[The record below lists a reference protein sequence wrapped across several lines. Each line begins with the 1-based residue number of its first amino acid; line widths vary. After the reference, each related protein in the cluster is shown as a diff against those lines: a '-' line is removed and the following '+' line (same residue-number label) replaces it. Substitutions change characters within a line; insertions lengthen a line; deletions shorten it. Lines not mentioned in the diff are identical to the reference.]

1 MRLVDLLFSDNI
13 TEAKKIISE
22 RIEEIVS
29 AKLEEKKRQVTEEYL
44 KEYVPNIQTIGRS
57 KLIRIRIRGG
67 KVQRR
72 KKVSGVQG
80 FTYRGGRLTRMS
92 QVERRRRR
100 MSAKRARLKRRAKMG
115 VILRKRKLSLRK
127 RKSLGL
133 R

>member
-1 MRLVDLLFSDNI
+1 MSLIDFLFSDNI
-13 TEAKKIISE
+13 TEAKRIISE

-29 AKLEEKKRQVTEEYL
+29 AKLEEKKKQLSEEYL
-44 KEYVPNIQTIGRS
+44 KEYVPNIQKIGRS

-72 KKVSGVQG
+72 KKVSSVQG
-80 FTYRGGRLTRMS
+80 FTYRSGRLARMS

-100 MSAKRARLKRRAKMG
+100 MSAMRARLKRRAKMG
-115 VILRKRKLSLRK
+115 LILRKRKLSLRK
-127 RKSLGL
+127 RRSLGL

>member
-1 MRLVDLLFSDNI
+1 MSLIDFLFSDNI
-13 TEAKKIISE
+13 TEAKRIISE

-29 AKLEEKKRQVTEEYL
+29 AKLEERKNQLSEEYL
-44 KEYVPNIQTIGRS
+44 KEYVPNIQKIGRS

-92 QVERRRRR
+92 QVERRKRR
-100 MSAKRARLKRRAKMG
+100 MSAMRARLKRRAKMG
-115 VILRKRKLSLRK
+115 VILRKRKQSLRK

>member
-1 MRLVDLLFSDNI
+1 MRLVDFLFSDNLV
-13 TEAKKIISE
+13 EAKKLISE
-22 RIEEIVS
+22 KIEEIVS
-29 AKLEEKKRQVTEEYL
+29 AKLEEKKKQVTEEYL
-44 KEYVPNIQTIGRS
+44 KEYVPNIQKIGRS

-72 KKVSGVQG
+72 KKVSAVQG

-100 MSAKRARLKRRAKMG
+100 MSARRARLKRRAMMG
-115 VILRKRKLSLRK
+115 VILRKRKQSLRK

>member
-1 MRLVDLLFSDNI
+1 MRLVDFLFSDNLV
-13 TEAKKIISE
+13 EAKKLISE
-22 RIEEIVS
+22 KIEEIVS
-29 AKLEEKKRQVTEEYL
+29 AKLEEKKKQVTEEYL
-44 KEYVPNIQTIGRS
+44 KEYVPNIQKIGRS

-72 KKVSGVQG
+72 KKVSAVQG

-92 QVERRRRR
+92 PVERRRRR
-100 MSAKRARLKRRAKMG
+100 MSAKRARLKRRAMMG
-115 VILRKRKLSLRK
+115 VILRKRKQSLRK

>member
-1 MRLVDLLFSDNI
+1 MSLIDFLFSNNI
-13 TEAKKIISE
+13 TEAKRIISE
-22 RIEEIVS
+22 RIEKIVS
-29 AKLEEKKRQVTEEYL
+29 AKLEEKKKQLSEEYL
-44 KEYVPNIQTIGRS
+44 KEYVPNIQKIGRS

-80 FTYRGGRLTRMS
+80 FTYRSGRLTRMS
-92 QVERRRRR
+92 QVERRKRR
-100 MSAKRARLKRRAKMG
+100 MSAMRARLKRRAKMG

-127 RKSLGL
+127 RRSLGL